1 MLTTPCLTPCACI
14 FYFTCG
20 SKDILT
26 DWLIDMNNVACVGKK
41 LCLGSFFVVDCY
53 SNVMVSLSGAL
64 CVQDCVICARL
75 HADEGSSQGEAVEAQ
90 HGSHRFNVERGLYY
104 PQVCCVCVCVHAC
117 VRACEWMGVYLC
129 ACIHVCVCVCVCVCV
144 HACVCVC
151 VCVCVAYKCK

>member
-1 MLTTPCLTPCACI
+1 MC
-14 FYFTCG
+14 
-20 SKDILT
+20 
-26 DWLIDMNNVACVGKK
+26 WKK

-90 HGSHRFNVERGLYY
+90 HGSHRVNVERGLYY

-117 VRACEWMGVYLC
+117 VCVC
-129 ACIHVCVCVCVCVCV
+129 ACVLLINVNSRCESCRAHCSLTC
-144 HACVCVC
+144 
-151 VCVCVAYKCK
+151 CKRSLLLVLTG